1 LCRALKLAQTVTKE
15 LKNNAK
21 RYRSGF
27 ENTSSNLYMH
37 EQGSEKRRKIETTL
51 QKVSTDI
58 NTSADANHKI
68 DFLVSQI
75 DMLDLSIYT
84 KSQ

>member
-1 LCRALKLAQTVTKE
+1 
-15 LKNNAK
+15 
-21 RYRSGF
+21 
-27 ENTSSNLYMH
+27 MH

-68 DFLVSQI
+68 DFLVS
-75 DMLDLSIYT
+75 
-84 KSQ
+84 